1 MGRRVRGTEESGAER
16 GEGDGVR
23 CEVVRGEGIRMWG
36 GEGRVRWWEVR
47 EDEWCEVR
55 EERRGVITSILHL

>member
-1 MGRRVRGTEESGAER
+1 MRGVER

-23 CEVVRGEGIRMWG
+23 CEVVRGEGVRMWG

-47 EDEWCEVR
+47 EDV
-55 EERRGVITSILHL
+55 